1 MFPTS
6 WIINHPIDEESALF
20 ERTAE
25 EIQKMDVEVFVTLK
39 GFDDIFS
46 QTIYSRQSYIADQFV
61 FGAKFKRSFYLDASG
76 KLIMDITK
84 VGEYDKVAL
93 S

>member
-1 MFPTS
+1 MFHTS

-39 GFDDIFS
+39 GFDDVFS
-46 QTIYSRQSYIADQFV
+46 QTIYAANLTSLTNLF
-61 FGAKFKRSFYLDASG
+61 L
-76 KLIMDITK
+76 
-84 VGEYDKVAL
+84 AL
-93 S
+93 SLSARFI

>member
-1 MFPTS
+1 
-6 WIINHPIDEESALF
+6 
-20 ERTAE
+20 
-25 EIQKMDVEVFVTLK
+25 MDVEVFVTLK
-39 GFDDIFS
+39 GFDDVFS

-84 VGEYDKVAL
+84 VGEDDKVAL